1 MESIRVNSGVKVIEV
16 NDKGETISL
25 PLSDDSFI
33 KGFFGLL
40 NETKDKAAAISE
52 KNGDVLET
60 LDAVVEFD
68 KVVRDKIDVLM
79 GENTCKKVFGD
90 VLPSSDQFLDF
101 FSQLRPI
108 VESHVEK
115 RAANMNKYSAERV
128 GSV

>member
-101 FSQLRPI
+101 FAQLRPI

>member
-68 KVVRDKIDVLM
+68 KDVRDKIDVLM

-90 VLPSSDQFLDF
+90 VLPSSDQFLEF
-101 FSQLRPI
+101 FAQLRPI

>member
-68 KVVRDKIDVLM
+68 KDVRDKIDVLM

-101 FSQLRPI
+101 FAQLRPI

-115 RAANMNKYSAERV
+115 RAENMNKYSAERV

>member
-79 GENTCKKVFGD
+79 GENTCEKVFGD

-101 FSQLRPI
+101 FAQLRPI

>member
-79 GENTCKKVFGD
+79 GENTCQKVFGD

-101 FSQLRPI
+101 FAQLRPI